1 MPQQSPTTD
10 TTASLVRR
18 AMRPSRSSQYLRSL
32 TALAAV
38 AIMAACASGGSTS
51 SGSASTSPRR
61 DAYVITAAEI
71 ANVGATDA
79 YEAVQKLRPNFLR
92 ERGQTSLSDPA
103 STNVTPNVYLNDT
116 KMGDISTLRDIPTD
130 NIVTIKYWNDKE
142 AQSRFGVG
150 NVSGVIQVT
159 TKKG

>member
-1 MPQQSPTTD
+1 MPQQSPATESP
-10 TTASLVRR
+10 ASLARR
-18 AMRPSRSSQYLRSL
+18 TTRSHRVSHHLLSL
-32 TALAAV
+32 AALAAA
-38 AIMAACASGGSTS
+38 AIMGACASGSGGSS
-51 SGSASTSPRR
+51 SSSAPRT
-61 DAYVITAAEI
+61 DAYVITSAEI

-103 STNVTPNVYLNDT
+103 STDVTPNVYLNDT
-116 KMGDISTLRDIPTD
+116 KMGDISALRDIPTD

-142 AQSRFGVG
+142 AQARFGVG

-159 TKKG
+159 TRKG

>member
-1 MPQQSPTTD
+1 MPQQSPATESA
-10 TTASLVRR
+10 ASPARR
-18 AMRPSRSSQYLRSL
+18 AMRQHRVSHYLLSL
-32 TALAAV
+32 TALAAM
-38 AIMAACASGGSTS
+38 ATMAACASASGGGSS
-51 SGSASTSPRR
+51 SSSPRT

-92 ERGQTSLSDPA
+92 ERGQTSLSDPG
-103 STNVTPNVYLNDT
+103 STDVTPNVYLNDT
-116 KMGDISTLRDIPTD
+116 KVGDISPLKDIPTD

-142 AQSRFGVG
+142 AQARFGVG

-159 TKKG
+159 TRKG

>member
-1 MPQQSPTTD
+1 MPQQSPATESP
-10 TTASLVRR
+10 ASLARR
-18 AMRPSRSSQYLRSL
+18 TTRSHRVSHHLLSL
-32 TALAAV
+32 AALAAA
-38 AIMAACASGGSTS
+38 AIMGACASGSGGSS
-51 SGSASTSPRR
+51 SSSAPRT

-79 YEAVQKLRPNFLR
+79 YEAVEKLRPNFLR

-103 STNVTPNVYLNDT
+103 STDVTPNVYLNDT
-116 KMGDISTLRDIPTD
+116 KMGDISALRDIPTD

-142 AQSRFGVG
+142 AQARFGVG

-159 TKKG
+159 TRKG